1 MANKKSAGKKRS
13 AAKAQTKKPAELSPD
28 KIAVKPETEAIQPKA
43 KSEKS
48 DKPEKK
54 QAKKPNKAAKYF
66 RDLRS
71 EFKKVVWPSR
81 KTVVNNT
88 GVVLTVMLFS
98 TLIMWGLD
106 SGFAAIL
113 RALLGL
119 AGS

>member
-1 MANKKSAGKKRS
+1 MANKKSAGKKKS
-13 AAKAQTKKPAELSPD
+13 AAKTQTKKPAETLSPD
-28 KIAVKPETEAIQPKA
+28 KVAVKPETTVSQPKA
-43 KSEKS
+43 
-48 DKPEKK
+48 KPEKK

-88 GVVLTVMLFS
+88 GVVLTVMVFS

-113 RALLGL
+113 RTLLNL
-119 AGS
+119 AGA